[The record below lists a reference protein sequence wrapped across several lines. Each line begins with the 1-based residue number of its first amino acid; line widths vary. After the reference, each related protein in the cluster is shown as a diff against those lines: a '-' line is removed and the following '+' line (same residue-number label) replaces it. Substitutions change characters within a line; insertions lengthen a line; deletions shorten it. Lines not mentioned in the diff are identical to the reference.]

1 MRDATS
7 STSSSSTPWVTG
19 IASGAIRNYY
29 RLSLCGGRFTRTVQA
44 RFFLVLMTDLI
55 QIMREPTSP
64 AAERCELCGAEMTSD
79 HGHVV
84 NIPRRTLLCVCRP
97 CYLLFMQDS
106 AGGLRFR
113 AVPERYLLL
122 PELAA
127 AREGLEALQIPIG
140 LAFFFRN
147 SATGRTT
154 AFYPSPAG
162 ATESELA
169 LDAWDAIVN
178 AVPRLSTLKADVEAL
193 LIRTKPPSP
202 ESGSGGPRVIDALI
216 VPIDACYELVG
227 RIRRTWSGIH
237 SGDEVMRE
245 IDAFFGRII
254 EHTRS
259 AAGV

>member
-1 MRDATS
+1 
-7 STSSSSTPWVTG
+7 
-19 IASGAIRNYY
+19 
-29 RLSLCGGRFTRTVQA
+29 
-44 RFFLVLMTDLI
+44 MTDLR
-55 QIMREPTSP
+55 QMKRKPPS
-64 AAERCELCGAEMTSD
+64 AAERCELCAAEMAPD

-84 NIPRRTLLCVCRP
+84 NVPRRTLLCVCRP
-97 CYLLFMQDS
+97 CYLKFTREGES
-106 AGGLRFR
+106 GLRFR

-169 LDAWDAIVN
+169 LDAWDAIVS

-193 LIRTKPPSP
+193 LVRAR
-202 ESGSGGPRVIDALI
+202 ESGLDALI

-227 RIRRTWSGIH
+227 RIRRNWTGIH
-237 SGDEVMRE
+237 GGNDVVRE

-254 EHTRS
+254 EHAQGTVQ
-259 AAGV
+259 A

>member
-1 MRDATS
+1 M
-7 STSSSSTPWVTG
+7 P
-19 IASGAIRNYY
+19 
-29 RLSLCGGRFTRTVQA
+29 
-44 RFFLVLMTDLI
+44 
-55 QIMREPTSP
+55 P
-64 AAERCELCGAEMTSD
+64 D

-84 NIPRRTLLCVCRP
+84 NVPRRTLLCVCRP
-97 CYLLFMQDS
+97 CYLLFTHEGAD
-106 AGGLRFR
+106 GLRFR

-127 AREGLEALQIPIG
+127 ARDALDALQIPVG

-193 LIRTKPPSP
+193 LIRTKPLSPEGGLSPPSP
-202 ESGSGGPRVIDALI
+202 QDGFGAAGSIDALI

-237 SGDEVMRE
+237 GCDEVARE
-245 IDAFFGRII
+245 IDAFFVRII
-254 EHTRS
+254 EHAQGTVQ
-259 AAGV
+259 A